1 MFCPNCGNKVD
12 PKDNYCKI
20 CGKNLKNVKVK
31 IVSEDNGIDN
41 IGDPKDKTIVFK
53 PIKNIDSIEN
63 TKELKEIIKQV
74 DETVKNNIENFTKA
88 SEKTLAEEKKL
99 REEIDRKLKASEEEA
114 KKKAESEKAKKEE
127 KIEETAKSKSS
138 KESKPKELNKDLENE
153 PKKKSKSLK
162 ERFMDFINEEDEFSI
177 FEKSPNKEDINM
189 TLTDIPPVNIEDTMS
204 IPKAE
209 IEARLKEVEKSEDST
224 KDNKDNFNKAESVKK
239 ESKTEPKS
247 EKIEK
252 IEKTEKTDK
261 KDSKVQKDTRDFRE
275 IKRSEIE
282 EKSKKES
289 QETKEEKIE
298 EEDLKHI
305 SSKEFFDEV
314 NRALK
319 ENPDIYVKDEK
330 KEKSLFSFFKSSK
343 SDKKNKPKEKKVK
356 TIKKDASK
364 KELHINKE
372 EAKEAIG
379 NIDDKAK
386 GFLFKLENRLNF
398 NDKGL
403 RNGIIGIVYLLNVL
417 AVMLAVRKVS
427 IAIFVLP
434 LLRILLTLAEHYYPL
449 DIATNK
455 VSFVTDQEEVN
466 QKSFVNWAV
475 CQVLVF
481 VLYIINPIGG
491 IFHFT
496 ILESITPGI
505 LPTIILFLVT
515 TFIATSL
522 YKDRIGKDKIDFIGW
537 YLVPFILFEMLMK
550 ILFLLVDFLT
560 RSFLI

>member
-12 PKDNYCKI
+12 PNDNYCKI

-31 IVSEDNGIDN
+31 IVSEESTIDN
-41 IGDPKDKTIVFK
+41 QSDSKDKTIVFK

-74 DETVKNNIENFTKA
+74 DETVKSNIESYTKA
-88 SEKTLAEEKKL
+88 SERTLAEEKRL
-99 REEIDRKLKASEEEA
+99 REEIDKKLKASEEE
-114 KKKAESEKAKKEE
+114 KKKSEKVE
-127 KIEETAKSKSS
+127 
-138 KESKPKELNKDLENE
+138 KESKEKKDSEIKKDSEPKKGAD
-153 PKKKSKSLK
+153 PKKKSKSFK
-162 ERFMDFINEEDEFSI
+162 EKFRDFINEEDEFSI
-177 FEKSPNKEDINM
+177 FEKSPNPQDINM
-189 TLTDIPPVNIEDTMS
+189 TLTDMEPVNIEDTMS

-209 IEARLKEVEKSEDST
+209 IEARLKE
-224 KDNKDNFNKAESVKK
+224 A
-239 ESKTEPKS
+239 
-247 EKIEK
+247 
-252 IEKTEKTDK
+252 EKTEEKEEKDLSKSKEPAKVDSKVEAKVEKKKSKQESLDK
-261 KDSKVQKDTRDFRE
+261 KDVKDKENKKDLKESTKTTTD
-275 IKRSEIE
+275 
-282 EKSKKES
+282 EKSK
-289 QETKEEKIE
+289 
-298 EEDLKHI
+298 DVDPKHI
-305 SSKEFFDEV
+305 SSKDFYDEV

-319 ENPDIYVKDEK
+319 ENPDAYLEEEKEK
-330 KEKSLFSFFKSSK
+330 KSIFSFFKSKK
-343 SDKKNKPKEKKVK
+343 SDKKDKIDSKEKEKKEEK
-356 TIKKDASK
+356 SKAPK
-364 KELHINKE
+364 KEKKPKDEKPANKSDTLE
-372 EAKEAIG
+372 

-386 GFLFKLENRLNF
+386 GFLFKLEKRLDF

-403 RNGIIGIVYLLNVL
+403 RNGVVGIVYLLNVL
-417 AVMLAVRKVS
+417 AVMLAVRKLS

-455 VSFVTDQEEVN
+455 VSFITDQDEVN
-466 QKSFVNWAV
+466 QKSFVNWAL

-481 VLYIINPIGG
+481 ILYIINPIGG
-491 IFHFT
+491 MFNFT

-505 LPTIILFLVT
+505 VSTIILFLVT

-522 YKDRIGKDKIDFIGW
+522 YKDRIEEDKIDFIGW

>member
-12 PKDNYCKI
+12 PNDNYCKI

-31 IVSEDNGIDN
+31 IVSENNNQIDTN
-41 IGDPKDKTIVFK
+41 SDSKDKTIVFK

-74 DETVKNNIENFTKA
+74 DETVKSNIENYTKA
-88 SEKTLAEEKKL
+88 SEKTLAEEKRL
-99 REEIDRKLKASEEEA
+99 REEIDKKLKASEEE
-114 KKKAESEKAKKEE
+114 KKKSEKVE
-127 KIEETAKSKSS
+127 
-138 KESKPKELNKDLENE
+138 KESKEKKDSEIKKDSEPKKDAE
-153 PKKKSKSLK
+153 PKKKSKSFK
-162 ERFMDFINEEDEFSI
+162 EKFRDFINEEDEFSI
-177 FEKSPNKEDINM
+177 FEKSPNPQDINM
-189 TLTDIPPVNIEDTMS
+189 TLTNMDPVNIEDTMS

-209 IEARLKEVEKSEDST
+209 IEARLKE
-224 KDNKDNFNKAESVKK
+224 A
-239 ESKTEPKS
+239 
-247 EKIEK
+247 
-252 IEKTEKTDK
+252 EKTEEKEEKDLSKSKEPAKVESKVEAKDEKKKSKQESLDK
-261 KDSKVQKDTRDFRE
+261 KDVKDKENKKDLKESTKTTTD
-275 IKRSEIE
+275 
-282 EKSKKES
+282 EKSKDVDS
-289 QETKEEKIE
+289 
-298 EEDLKHI
+298 KHI
-305 SSKEFFDEV
+305 SSKDFYDEV

-319 ENPDIYVKDEK
+319 ENPDAYLEEKEK
-330 KEKSLFSFFKSSK
+330 KSIFSFFKSKK
-343 SDKKNKPKEKKVK
+343 SDKKDKIDSKEKEKNKEKSKAPKKEKKP
-356 TIKKDASK
+356 KDGNAS
-364 KELHINKE
+364 NKSE
-372 EAKEAIG
+372 TLE

-386 GFLFKLENRLNF
+386 GFLFKLEKRLDF

-403 RNGIIGIVYLLNVL
+403 RNGVVGIVYLLNVL
-417 AVMLAVRKVS
+417 AVMLAVRKLS

-455 VSFVTDQEEVN
+455 VSFITDQDEVN
-466 QKSFVNWAV
+466 QKSFVNWAL

-481 VLYIINPIGG
+481 ILYIINPIGG
-491 IFHFT
+491 MFNFT

-505 LPTIILFLVT
+505 VSTIILFLVT

-522 YKDRIGKDKIDFIGW
+522 YKDRIEEDKIDFIGW